1 MNAPSIGIA
10 ELLLIT
16 DCTVSDEHFPWILKL
31 AGRGIERE
39 QVTLVDSGRTCT
51 WPLELE
57 VPSYTSIDSVGSHVW
72 HLAGYLSQNRE
83 TVHAIQNLGCN
94 LQLNV
99 HGVALNAPL
108 TLPAST
114 LQQLGELYIQL
125 QLIP

>member
-1 MNAPSIGIA
+1 MSAIGTA

-16 DCTVSDEHFPWILKL
+16 DSTVADDHFAWIIKL
-31 AGRGIERE
+31 AGRSIARE
-39 QVTLVDSGRTCT
+39 QVRLVGAGRSCI

-72 HLAGYLSQNRE
+72 HLAGYLSQNRD

-94 LQLNV
+94 LQLNL
-99 HGVALNAPL
+99 HGVVLDAPL

-114 LQQLGELYIQL
+114 LQQLGELNIQL
-125 QLIP
+125 QLQP